1 MYCMPPLGHTCRIE
15 CCGAFFAVDDCRI
28 VRRWQNR
35 DDYIHKGNEGG
46 PRPKDRRQGLYPG
59 SEHLFHEFANC
70 ALRRHH
76 SGPGRAG
83 RVNGQVFV

>member
-46 PRPKDRRQGLYPG
+46 RAQKIDAKG
-59 SEHLFHEFANC
+59 SIPAPSFCFTNSRI
-70 ALRRHH
+70 AL
-76 SGPGRAG
+76 
-83 RVNGQVFV
+83 